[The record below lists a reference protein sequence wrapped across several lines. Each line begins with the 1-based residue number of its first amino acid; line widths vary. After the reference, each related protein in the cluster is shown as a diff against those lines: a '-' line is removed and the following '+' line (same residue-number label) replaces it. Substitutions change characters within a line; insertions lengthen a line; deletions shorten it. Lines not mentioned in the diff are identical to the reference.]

1 MQKNLEYGFDFG
13 CCIKLSIKNH
23 FLKKLKKVHLI
34 IFKVCM
40 YALLTRCVWVK
51 VWIFC
56 ENWIFENYI
65 LDEVLAF
72 YFHDLAVILTFQ
84 HATSDHLT
92 WTEICIKIKRKL
104 NKYNSWNS
112 FENIKSI
119 SENVN
124 ILTENCILKSIIIV
138 IR

>member
-13 CCIKLSIKNH
+13 CCIKLSIKSH

-65 LDEVLAF
+65 RWSVGILF
-72 YFHDLAVILTFQ
+72 SWFGSILTFQ

-92 WTEICIKIKRKL
+92 WTEICIKIKRKS